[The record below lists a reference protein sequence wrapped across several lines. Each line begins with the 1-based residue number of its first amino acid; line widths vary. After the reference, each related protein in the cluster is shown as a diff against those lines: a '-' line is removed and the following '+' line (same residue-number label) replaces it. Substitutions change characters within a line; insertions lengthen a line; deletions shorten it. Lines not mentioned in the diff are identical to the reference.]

1 MKKSFVKV
9 VAIFSII
16 FMSFFIK
23 SMSVSATEY
32 YNCDYSSPLTYMDE
46 NNIPTNLQLS
56 LKFKVPYHAIQSW
69 NPVGLLPGTRFSW
82 EVKSSTNSVNS
93 FCLNKGTT
101 SNSYNFGFKL
111 NDPIN
116 YVQNNDGPAVTNI
129 NQYVINTF
137 VSLDLE
143 NNNSPYI
150 MVYVKNGSLKTKSVG
165 QSVYEKYLKNTQYKD
180 MTSSNRLYNLITLNG
195 LENDTHYSDDNCVYS
210 CHVNGLGEFEDKN
223 NTIFNYV
230 KKSGGIVF
238 VNTNQ
243 AETYPTQKL
252 TSVKQM
258 ISIAQD
264 ANGNALSQERKDKI
278 LNGLS
283 QVVDTNTKDSVSY
296 TKAYYS
302 ASRTKWA
309 TYMRENLESRA
320 EATRR
325 EYFGKWFNKSVA
337 RYTLEESP
345 QQFLT
350 YWKYKFPNDC
360 TTSACDFD
368 GNGNSASD
376 REVYNGVI
384 NAINNIMTYNNGS
397 DCLTQIQNDPCI
409 SICSSS
415 SSTCPSGT
423 ALNQCQNSETYRTCH
438 SCATRCSNIG
448 SASAKEQC
456 YNSCTQNN
464 YSSMRNS
471 VRNAQQEAANSF
483 ATTMLSISEITLP
496 HFESD
501 TFKPYTIK
509 CDDVKVFHTI
519 YVILQIAAP
528 IAVII
533 FGSLDYAK
541 AVIASDVEKMEKSKK
556 KFPKRLLLLVL
567 FVVIP
572 IVINA
577 ILSLYSMSTD
587 KDMDTSLM
595 YCIIKG

>member
-16 FMSFFIK
+16 FMSFFMNK
-23 SMSVSATEY
+23 SVVNAET
-32 YNCDYSSPLTYMDE
+32 CRWVSPLTYLNE
-46 NNIPTNLQLS
+46 NNLPSLIQSQVVYKTNSETSHSEIQS
-56 LKFKVPYHAIQSW
+56 LTSFRLKYDGSYKIGYAVSKFNTTPKGSPSLNGEGGYNIYLNGTYNVIEYDNVPSGDCSNYKYVKVETKSNGARKNFKVTLSGVTESEYQ
-69 NPVGLLPGTRFSW
+69 
-82 EVKSSTNSVNS
+82 
-93 FCLNKGTT
+93 
-101 SNSYNFGFKL
+101 
-111 NDPIN
+111 N
-116 YVQNNDGPAVTNI
+116 Y
-129 NQYVINTF
+129 
-137 VSLDLE
+137 
-143 NNNSPYI
+143 
-150 MVYVKNGSLKTKSVG
+150 LKTG
-165 QSVYEKYLKNTQYKD
+165 GQYKNLFE
-180 MTSSNRLYNLITLNG
+180 SNRLYGIYTLHAFTTDKQLQNMRDESKESGIRGFDYYSFDHMITQTG
-195 LENDTHYSDDNCVYS
+195 
-210 CHVNGLGEFEDKN
+210 G
-223 NTIFNYV
+223 TIY
-230 KKSGGIVF
+230 F
-238 VNTNQ
+238 VNTKQ
-243 AETYPTQKL
+243 AEAYPTQKL
-252 TSVKQM
+252 SAVKQM

-283 QVVDTNTKDSVSY
+283 QVVDINTKNNISY
-296 TKAYYS
+296 TKSYYN
-302 ASRTKWA
+302 ATKTNWA

-397 DCLTQIQNDPCI
+397 DCLTQIQ
-409 SICSSS
+409 
-415 SSTCPSGT
+415 
-423 ALNQCQNSETYRTCH
+423 
-438 SCATRCSNIG
+438 
-448 SASAKEQC
+448 KC

-528 IAVII
+528 ITVII

>member
-1 MKKSFVKV
+1 MKKSFVKIV
-9 VAIFSII
+9 TIFSII
-16 FMSFFIK
+16 FMSFFINK
-23 SMSVSATEY
+23 SVVNAET
-32 YNCDYSSPLTYMDE
+32 CRWVSPLTYLNE
-46 NNIPTNLQLS
+46 NNLPSLIQSQVVYKTNSETSHSEIQS
-56 LKFKVPYHAIQSW
+56 LTSFRLKYDDSYKIGYAVSKFNTTPKGSPSLNGEGGYNIYLNGTYNVIEYDNVPSGNCSNYKYVKVETKSNGARKIFKVTLSGVTESEYQ
-69 NPVGLLPGTRFSW
+69 
-82 EVKSSTNSVNS
+82 
-93 FCLNKGTT
+93 
-101 SNSYNFGFKL
+101 
-111 NDPIN
+111 N
-116 YVQNNDGPAVTNI
+116 Y
-129 NQYVINTF
+129 
-137 VSLDLE
+137 
-143 NNNSPYI
+143 
-150 MVYVKNGSLKTKSVG
+150 LKTG
-165 QSVYEKYLKNTQYKD
+165 GQYKNLFE
-180 MTSSNRLYNLITLNG
+180 SNRLYGIYTLHAFTTDKQLKNMRDESKESGIRGFDYYSFNHMITETG
-195 LENDTHYSDDNCVYS
+195 
-210 CHVNGLGEFEDKN
+210 G
-223 NTIFNYV
+223 TIY
-230 KKSGGIVF
+230 F
-238 VNTNQ
+238 VNTKQ

-252 TSVKQM
+252 SAVKQM

-278 LNGLS
+278 LSGFS
-283 QVVDTNTKDSVSY
+283 QVIDTNTKNKISY
-296 TKAYYS
+296 TKAYYN
-302 ASRTKWA
+302 ATKTKWA

-384 NAINNIMTYNNGS
+384 NAVNNIMTYNNGS

-556 KFPKRLLLLVL
+556 KFPKRLLLLIL
-567 FVVIP
+567 FVFIP
-572 IVINA
+572 IVINT

>member
-16 FMSFFIK
+16 FISFFMNK
-23 SMSVSATEY
+23 SVVNAET
-32 YNCDYSSPLTYMDE
+32 CRWVSPLTYLNE
-46 NNIPTNLQLS
+46 NNLPS
-56 LKFKVPYHAIQSW
+56 LIQSQ
-69 NPVGLLPGTRFSW
+69 V
-82 EVKSSTNSVNS
+82 VYKTNSETSHSEIQSLTS
-93 FCLNKGTT
+93 FRLKYDGSYKIGYAVSKFNTTPKGSPSLNGEGGYNIYLNGTYNVIEYDNVPSGDC
-101 SNSYNFGFKL
+101 SNYK
-111 NDPIN
+111 
-116 YVQNNDGPAVTNI
+116 
-129 NQYVINTF
+129 
-137 VSLDLE
+137 
-143 NNNSPYI
+143 
-150 MVYVKNGSLKTKSVG
+150 YVKVKTKSNGARKNFKVTLSG
-165 QSVYEKYLKNTQYKD
+165 VTESEYQNYLKTGGQYKNLFE
-180 MTSSNRLYNLITLNG
+180 SNRLYGIYTLHAFTTDKQLQNMRDESKESGIRGFDYYSFNHMITQTG
-195 LENDTHYSDDNCVYS
+195 
-210 CHVNGLGEFEDKN
+210 G
-223 NTIFNYV
+223 TIY
-230 KKSGGIVF
+230 F
-238 VNTNQ
+238 VNTKQ
-243 AETYPTQKL
+243 AEAYPTQKL
-252 TSVKQM
+252 SAVKQM

-264 ANGNALSQERKDKI
+264 TNGNALSQERKDKI
-278 LNGLS
+278 LSGFS
-283 QVVDTNTKDSVSY
+283 QVVDTNAKNKISY
-296 TKAYYS
+296 TKAYYN
-302 ASRTKWA
+302 ATKTKWA
-309 TYMRENLESRA
+309 TYMRENLDSRG

-325 EYFGKWFNKSVA
+325 EYFEKWFNKSIA
-337 RYTLEESP
+337 RYILEESP

-438 SCATRCSNIG
+438 SCATRCSSIS

>member
-16 FMSFFIK
+16 FMSFFINK
-23 SMSVSATEY
+23 SVVNAET
-32 YNCDYSSPLTYMDE
+32 CRWVSPLTYLNE
-46 NNIPTNLQLS
+46 NNLPSLIQSQVVYKTNSETSHSEIQS
-56 LKFKVPYHAIQSW
+56 LTSFRLKYDDSYKIGYAVSKFNTTPKGSPSLNGEGGYNIYLNGTYNVIEYDNVPSGNCSNYKYVKVETKSNGARKIFKVTLSGVTESEYQ
-69 NPVGLLPGTRFSW
+69 
-82 EVKSSTNSVNS
+82 
-93 FCLNKGTT
+93 
-101 SNSYNFGFKL
+101 
-111 NDPIN
+111 N
-116 YVQNNDGPAVTNI
+116 Y
-129 NQYVINTF
+129 
-137 VSLDLE
+137 
-143 NNNSPYI
+143 
-150 MVYVKNGSLKTKSVG
+150 LKTG
-165 QSVYEKYLKNTQYKD
+165 GQYKNLFE
-180 MTSSNRLYNLITLNG
+180 SNRLYGIYTLHAFTTDKQLKNMRDESKESGIRGFDYYSFNHMITETG
-195 LENDTHYSDDNCVYS
+195 
-210 CHVNGLGEFEDKN
+210 G
-223 NTIFNYV
+223 TIY
-230 KKSGGIVF
+230 F
-238 VNTNQ
+238 VNTKQ

-252 TSVKQM
+252 SAVKQM

-264 ANGNALSQERKDKI
+264 TNGNALSQERKDKI
-278 LNGLS
+278 LSGFS
-283 QVVDTNTKDSVSY
+283 QVVDTNTKNKISY
-296 TKAYYS
+296 TKAYYN
-302 ASRTKWA
+302 ATKTKWA
-309 TYMRENLESRA
+309 TYMRENLDSRG

-325 EYFGKWFNKSVA
+325 EYFEKWFNKSIA

-368 GNGNSASD
+368 GNGNSDSD

-384 NAINNIMTYNNGS
+384 NAVNNIMTYNNGS

>member
-16 FMSFFIK
+16 FMSFFMNK
-23 SMSVSATEY
+23 SVVNAET
-32 YNCDYSSPLTYMDE
+32 CRWVSPLTYLNE
-46 NNIPTNLQLS
+46 NNLPSLIQSQVVYKTNSETSHSEIQS
-56 LKFKVPYHAIQSW
+56 LTSFRLKYDGSYKIGYAVSKFNTTPKGSPSLNGEGGYNIYLNGTYNVIEYDNVPSGDCSNYKYVKVETKSNGARKNFKVTLSGVTESEYQ
-69 NPVGLLPGTRFSW
+69 
-82 EVKSSTNSVNS
+82 
-93 FCLNKGTT
+93 
-101 SNSYNFGFKL
+101 
-111 NDPIN
+111 N
-116 YVQNNDGPAVTNI
+116 Y
-129 NQYVINTF
+129 
-137 VSLDLE
+137 
-143 NNNSPYI
+143 
-150 MVYVKNGSLKTKSVG
+150 LKTG
-165 QSVYEKYLKNTQYKD
+165 GQYKNLFE
-180 MTSSNRLYNLITLNG
+180 SNRLYGIYTLHAFTTDKQLQNMRDESKESGIRGFDYYYHMITQTG
-195 LENDTHYSDDNCVYS
+195 
-210 CHVNGLGEFEDKN
+210 G
-223 NTIFNYV
+223 TIY
-230 KKSGGIVF
+230 F
-238 VNTNQ
+238 VNTKQ
-243 AETYPTQKL
+243 AEAYPTQKL
-252 TSVKQM
+252 SAVKQM

-283 QVVDTNTKDSVSY
+283 QVVDINTKNNISY
-296 TKAYYS
+296 TKSYYN
-302 ASRTKWA
+302 ATKTNWA

-438 SCATRCSNIG
+438 SCATRCSSIS

-528 IAVII
+528 ITVII

>member
-16 FMSFFIK
+16 FMSFFMNK
-23 SMSVSATEY
+23 SVVNAET
-32 YNCDYSSPLTYMDE
+32 CRWVSPLTYLNE
-46 NNIPTNLQLS
+46 NNLPSLIQSQVVYKTNSETSHSEIQS
-56 LKFKVPYHAIQSW
+56 LTSFRLKYDGSYKIGYAVSKFNTTPKGSPSLNGEGGYNIYLNGTYNVIEYDNVPSGDCSNYKYVKVETKSNGARKNFKVTLSGVTESEYQ
-69 NPVGLLPGTRFSW
+69 
-82 EVKSSTNSVNS
+82 
-93 FCLNKGTT
+93 
-101 SNSYNFGFKL
+101 
-111 NDPIN
+111 N
-116 YVQNNDGPAVTNI
+116 Y
-129 NQYVINTF
+129 
-137 VSLDLE
+137 
-143 NNNSPYI
+143 
-150 MVYVKNGSLKTKSVG
+150 LKTG
-165 QSVYEKYLKNTQYKD
+165 GQYKNLFE
-180 MTSSNRLYNLITLNG
+180 SNRLYGIYTLHAFTTDKQLQNMLDESKESGIRGFDYYSFDHMITQTG
-195 LENDTHYSDDNCVYS
+195 
-210 CHVNGLGEFEDKN
+210 G
-223 NTIFNYV
+223 TIY
-230 KKSGGIVF
+230 F
-238 VNTNQ
+238 VNTKQ
-243 AETYPTQKL
+243 AEAYPTQKL
-252 TSVKQM
+252 SAVKQM

-283 QVVDTNTKDSVSY
+283 QVVDINTKNNISY
-296 TKAYYS
+296 TKSYYN
-302 ASRTKWA
+302 ATKTNWA

-438 SCATRCSNIG
+438 SCATRCSSIS

-528 IAVII
+528 ITVII

>member
-1 MKKSFVKV
+1 MKKSFVKIV
-9 VAIFSII
+9 TIFSII
-16 FMSFFIK
+16 FMSFFINK
-23 SMSVSATEY
+23 SVVNAET
-32 YNCDYSSPLTYMDE
+32 CRWVSPLTYLNE
-46 NNIPTNLQLS
+46 NNLPSLIQSQVVYKTNSETSHSEIQS
-56 LKFKVPYHAIQSW
+56 LTSFRLKYDDSYKIGYAVSKFNTTPKGSPSLNGEGGYNIYLNGTYNVIEYDNVPSGNCSNYKYVKVETKSNGARKIFKVTLSGVTESEYQ
-69 NPVGLLPGTRFSW
+69 
-82 EVKSSTNSVNS
+82 
-93 FCLNKGTT
+93 
-101 SNSYNFGFKL
+101 
-111 NDPIN
+111 N
-116 YVQNNDGPAVTNI
+116 Y
-129 NQYVINTF
+129 
-137 VSLDLE
+137 
-143 NNNSPYI
+143 
-150 MVYVKNGSLKTKSVG
+150 LKTG
-165 QSVYEKYLKNTQYKD
+165 GQYKNLFE
-180 MTSSNRLYNLITLNG
+180 SNRLYGIYTLHAFTTDKQLKNMRDESKESGIRGFDYYSFNHMITETG
-195 LENDTHYSDDNCVYS
+195 
-210 CHVNGLGEFEDKN
+210 G
-223 NTIFNYV
+223 TIY
-230 KKSGGIVF
+230 F
-238 VNTNQ
+238 VNTKQ

-252 TSVKQM
+252 SAVKQM

-264 ANGNALSQERKDKI
+264 TNGNALSQERKDKI
-278 LNGLS
+278 LSGFS
-283 QVVDTNTKDSVSY
+283 QVIDTNTKNKISY
-296 TKAYYS
+296 TKAYYN
-302 ASRTKWA
+302 ATKTKWA

-384 NAINNIMTYNNGS
+384 NAVNNIMTYNNGS

-556 KFPKRLLLLVL
+556 KFPKRLLLLIL
-567 FVVIP
+567 FVFIP
-572 IVINA
+572 IVINT

>member
-16 FMSFFIK
+16 FMSFFMNK
-23 SMSVSATEY
+23 SVVSATEY
-32 YNCDYSSPLTYMDE
+32 YNCDYSSPLTYIDD

-56 LKFKVPYHAIQSW
+56 LKFNVPYSALGVI
-69 NPVGLLPGTRFSW
+69 NPGNLLPGVKFAW
-82 EVKSSTNSVNS
+82 ETQTSTNSVNS
-93 FCLNKGTT
+93 FCLNKDELF
-101 SNSYNFGFKL
+101 YNFGFKL
-111 NDPIN
+111 NEPVDYN
-116 YVQNNDGPAVTNI
+116 RTDRSAVTQI
-129 NQYVINTF
+129 NQYIINTYA
-137 VSLDLE
+137 SLDLD

-150 MVYVKNGSLKTKSVG
+150 MVYVKNGTLKAKNVG
-165 QSVYEKYLKNTQYKD
+165 QSEYEQYLKNTQYKG
-180 MTSSNRLYNLITLNG
+180 MTASNRSYNLITLN
-195 LENDTHYSDDNCVYS
+195 NIVADRVYKTDNCVYS
-210 CHVNGLGEFEDKN
+210 CHVTGLGEFEDKEN
-223 NTIFNYV
+223 EIVNYI
-230 KKSGGIVF
+230 KKNGGIVF

-252 TSVKQM
+252 SSVKQM

-264 ANGNALSQERKDKI
+264 TNGNALSQEKKDKI

-283 QVVDTNTKDSVSY
+283 QVVDTNTKNTISY
-296 TKAYYS
+296 TKAYYN
-302 ASRTKWA
+302 ASKTKWA
-309 TYMRENLESRA
+309 TYMRQNLDSRV
-320 EATRR
+320 ETTRR

-337 RYTLEESP
+337 RYVLEENP
-345 QQFLT
+345 QQFLV
-350 YWKYKFPNDC
+350 YWRYKFPNDC

-384 NAINNIMTYNNGS
+384 NAINNISTYSNGS
-397 DCLTQIQNDPCI
+397 DCLTQIQNNPCI
-409 SICSSS
+409 SICTGP
-415 SSTCPSGT
+415 SSTCPSET
-423 ALNQCQNSETYRTCH
+423 ALTQCQNSETYRTCH
-438 SCATRCSNIG
+438 TCAARCENVG
-448 SASAKEQC
+448 SSSAKEQC
-456 YNSCTQNN
+456 YNGCTNNN

-471 VRNAQQEAANSF
+471 VRNAQQESANSF

-496 HFESD
+496 HFDSG
-501 TFKPYTIK
+501 TFEPYTVK
-509 CDDVKVFHTI
+509 CEDVKVFHTI

-556 KFPKRLLLLVL
+556 KFPKRLLLLIL

>member
-16 FMSFFIK
+16 FMSFFMNK
-23 SMSVSATEY
+23 SVVNAET
-32 YNCDYSSPLTYMDE
+32 CRWVSPLTYLNE
-46 NNIPTNLQLS
+46 NNLPS
-56 LKFKVPYHAIQSW
+56 LIQSQ
-69 NPVGLLPGTRFSW
+69 V
-82 EVKSSTNSVNS
+82 VYKTNSETSYSEIQSLTS
-93 FCLNKGTT
+93 FRLKYDGSNKIGYAVSKFNTTPKGSPSLNGEGGYNIYLNGTYNVIEYDNVPSGDC
-101 SNSYNFGFKL
+101 SNYK
-111 NDPIN
+111 
-116 YVQNNDGPAVTNI
+116 
-129 NQYVINTF
+129 
-137 VSLDLE
+137 
-143 NNNSPYI
+143 
-150 MVYVKNGSLKTKSVG
+150 YVKVKTKSNGARKNFKVTLSG
-165 QSVYEKYLKNTQYKD
+165 VTESEYQNYLKTGGQYKNLFE
-180 MTSSNRLYNLITLNG
+180 SNRLYGIYTLHAFTTDKQLQNMRDESKESGIRGFDYYSFNHMITQTG
-195 LENDTHYSDDNCVYS
+195 
-210 CHVNGLGEFEDKN
+210 G
-223 NTIFNYV
+223 TIY
-230 KKSGGIVF
+230 F
-238 VNTNQ
+238 VNTKQ
-243 AETYPTQKL
+243 AEAYPTQKL
-252 TSVKQM
+252 SAVKQM

-264 ANGNALSQERKDKI
+264 TNGNALSQERKDKI
-278 LNGLS
+278 LSGFS
-283 QVVDTNTKDSVSY
+283 QVVDTNAKNKISY
-296 TKAYYS
+296 TKAYYN
-302 ASRTKWA
+302 ATKTKWA
-309 TYMRENLESRA
+309 TYMRENLDSRG

-325 EYFGKWFNKSVA
+325 EHFGKWFNKSIA
-337 RYTLEESP
+337 RYTLEENP
-345 QQFLT
+345 QQFLV

-368 GNGNSASD
+368 GNGNSDSD

-384 NAINNIMTYNNGS
+384 NAINNIATYTNGLE
-397 DCLTQIQNDPCI
+397 CLSQIQNNPCI
-409 SICSSS
+409 SICSST

-423 ALNQCQNSETYRTCH
+423 ALDQCQNSETYRTCH
-438 SCATRCSNIG
+438 SCVARCANVES
-448 SASAKEQC
+448 SSAKEQC
-456 YNSCTQNN
+456 YNGCTHNS

-471 VRNAQQEAANSF
+471 VRNAQQESANSF

-496 HFESD
+496 HFDSD
-501 TFKPYTIK
+501 TFEPYTVK
-509 CDDVKVFHTI
+509 CEDVKVFHTI

>member
-1 MKKSFVKV
+1 
-9 VAIFSII
+9 
-16 FMSFFIK
+16 
-23 SMSVSATEY
+23 
-32 YNCDYSSPLTYMDE
+32 
-46 NNIPTNLQLS
+46 
-56 LKFKVPYHAIQSW
+56 
-69 NPVGLLPGTRFSW
+69 
-82 EVKSSTNSVNS
+82 
-93 FCLNKGTT
+93 
-101 SNSYNFGFKL
+101 
-111 NDPIN
+111 
-116 YVQNNDGPAVTNI
+116 
-129 NQYVINTF
+129 
-137 VSLDLE
+137 
-143 NNNSPYI
+143 
-150 MVYVKNGSLKTKSVG
+150 
-165 QSVYEKYLKNTQYKD
+165 
-180 MTSSNRLYNLITLNG
+180 
-195 LENDTHYSDDNCVYS
+195 
-210 CHVNGLGEFEDKN
+210 
-223 NTIFNYV
+223 
-230 KKSGGIVF
+230 
-238 VNTNQ
+238 
-243 AETYPTQKL
+243 
-252 TSVKQM
+252 
-258 ISIAQD
+258 
-264 ANGNALSQERKDKI
+264 
-278 LNGLS
+278 
-283 QVVDTNTKDSVSY
+283 
-296 TKAYYS
+296 
-302 ASRTKWA
+302 
-309 TYMRENLESRA
+309 
-320 EATRR
+320 
-325 EYFGKWFNKSVA
+325 
-337 RYTLEESP
+337 
-345 QQFLT
+345 
-350 YWKYKFPNDC
+350 
-360 TTSACDFD
+360 
-368 GNGNSASD
+368 
-376 REVYNGVI
+376 
-384 NAINNIMTYNNGS
+384 MTYNNGS

>member
-16 FMSFFIK
+16 FMSLFINK
-23 SMSVSATEY
+23 SVVNAET
-32 YNCDYSSPLTYMDE
+32 CRWVSPLTYLNE
-46 NNIPTNLQLS
+46 NNLPSLIQSQVVYKTNSETSHSEIQS
-56 LKFKVPYHAIQSW
+56 LTSFRLKYDDSYKIGYAVSKFNTTPKGSPSLNGEGGYNIYLNGTYNVIEYDNVPSGNCSNYKYVKVETKSNGARKIFKVTLSGVTESEYQ
-69 NPVGLLPGTRFSW
+69 
-82 EVKSSTNSVNS
+82 
-93 FCLNKGTT
+93 
-101 SNSYNFGFKL
+101 
-111 NDPIN
+111 N
-116 YVQNNDGPAVTNI
+116 Y
-129 NQYVINTF
+129 
-137 VSLDLE
+137 
-143 NNNSPYI
+143 
-150 MVYVKNGSLKTKSVG
+150 LKTG
-165 QSVYEKYLKNTQYKD
+165 GQYKNLFE
-180 MTSSNRLYNLITLNG
+180 SNRLYGIYTLHAFTTDKQLKNMRDESKESGIRGFDYYSFNHMITETG
-195 LENDTHYSDDNCVYS
+195 
-210 CHVNGLGEFEDKN
+210 G
-223 NTIFNYV
+223 TIY
-230 KKSGGIVF
+230 F
-238 VNTNQ
+238 VNTKQ

-252 TSVKQM
+252 SAVKQM

-264 ANGNALSQERKDKI
+264 TNGNALSQERKDKI
-278 LNGLS
+278 LSGFS
-283 QVVDTNTKDSVSY
+283 QVIDTNTKNKISY
-296 TKAYYS
+296 TKAYYN
-302 ASRTKWA
+302 ATKTKWA

-368 GNGNSASD
+368 GNGNSDSD

-384 NAINNIMTYNNGS
+384 NAVNNIMTYNNGS

-556 KFPKRLLLLVL
+556 KFPKRLLLLIL
-567 FVVIP
+567 FVFIP
-572 IVINA
+572 IVINT